1 MPQGSSV
8 APSWFTMVVN
18 EVVKGLDRV
27 LAYFDDAIVFNTDP
41 IQLIANMRLFVLA
54 SAPAKSALRKL
65 FI

>member
-8 APSWFTMVVN
+8 APPWFTMVVN

-41 IQLIANMRLFVLA
+41 IQHIANMRLF
-54 SAPAKSALRKL
+54 
-65 FI
+65 F